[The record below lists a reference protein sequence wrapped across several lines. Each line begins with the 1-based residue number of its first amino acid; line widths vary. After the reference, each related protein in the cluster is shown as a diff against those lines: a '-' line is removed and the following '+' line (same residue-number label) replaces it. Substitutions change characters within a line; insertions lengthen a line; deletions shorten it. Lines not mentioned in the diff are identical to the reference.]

1 MSIGSLTASIVA
13 PREVFK
19 VAILAN
25 CANILIAH
33 NHPSGDCQPSKED
46 RAITQRLKEAGALL
60 GINVLDHLVIGAE
73 GRYFSF
79 ADEGLLD
86 RG

>member
-1 MSIGSLTASIVA
+1 MPFPLTLCDD
-13 PREVFK
+13 P
-19 VAILAN
+19 
-25 CANILIAH
+25 
-33 NHPSGDCQPSKED
+33 QPSKED

-79 ADEGLLD
+79 ADENLL
-86 RG
+86 

>member
-1 MSIGSLTASIVA
+1 MARRPVPTLRD
-13 PREVFK
+13 P
-19 VAILAN
+19 
-25 CANILIAH
+25 
-33 NHPSGDCQPSKED
+33 QPSKED
-46 RAITQRLKEAGALL
+46 RAITQRLKEAGTLL

>member
-1 MSIGSLTASIVA
+1 LAKNLTFD
-13 PREVFK
+13 R
-19 VAILAN
+19 N
-25 CANILIAH
+25 T
-33 NHPSGDCQPSKED
+33 HPQPSKED

-79 ADEGLLD
+79 ADENLL
-86 RG
+86 

>member
-1 MSIGSLTASIVA
+1 METRMSGAERGAEETMMRNHQTGASA
-13 PREVFK
+13 STLR
-19 VAILAN
+19 
-25 CANILIAH
+25 
-33 NHPSGDCQPSKED
+33 DCQPSKED

-79 ADEGLLD
+79 ADENLL
-86 RG
+86 